1 MTYENFIAL
10 RYLMAKR
17 RSRVVSVITMIS
29 VAGVALGVTA
39 MIVVLSVMGGFKKDL
54 KEKILG
60 AKAHVVVKSKDS
72 QELRNPERV
81 LEAARSI
88 DDVVGASPFI
98 EAEVMAS
105 SPTNLNGVVLR
116 GINPETIGQ
125 VSDLDDSLE
134 GEKAEGKL
142 EYLTDPAPLMERLEE
157 ERESELGSFREEFE
171 EARERYEQEK
181 QNAKQDGAGG
191 GARETFDGEGAGPND
206 GEVPDLPEPGESGS
220 NDAPE
225 MRPIEE
231 MESTGGESSGNGG
244 DGDGSSGDTEESS
257 GVDMPSIAGDEGG
270 ETDADGDSSGGD
282 EAAMPSIAGDDGG
295 GSGDDES
302 TDGDDGAMPSV
313 ADEGDSSSDEL
324 PGILIGKE
332 LAKSLQVELGS
343 EINVVTPQGEMGP
356 TGPIPRSRPFQ
367 VVGIFYTG
375 MYEYDANN
383 AYTSLQ
389 DARDFL
395 DIQGVSGVELKT
407 TDVDKA
413 FGAARTLE
421 SKLPDSLE
429 VLDWKEMNRSL
440 FYALKLEKIAMFV
453 VLTFI
458 ILVASFSIIAMLI
471 MIVLEKKRDISVL
484 KSMGMTD
491 SGVMRIFIYQGVA
504 IGAIGAAI
512 GLIVGLTI
520 CFLLVEFGFPL
531 DSEVY
536 YISTLPVEIDPVE
549 ISLVV
554 AATILISLFATIYPS
569 RKASKLRPVEGL
581 RYE

>member
-17 RSRVVSVITMIS
+17 RSRVVSIITMIS

-60 AKAHVVVKSKDS
+60 TKAHIVVQPKEGD
-72 QELRNPERV
+72 ELREPDKV
-81 LEAARSI
+81 LEAARSMDKI
-88 DDVVGASPFI
+88 EGASPFI
-98 EAEVMAS
+98 DAEVMAS
-105 SPTNLNGVVLR
+105 SPTNLNGVMLR

-125 VSDLDDSLE
+125 VSDLDESLE
-134 GEKAEGKL
+134 ADEAEGKL
-142 EYLTDPAPLMERLEE
+142 EYLADPAPLVERLEKKR
-157 ERESELGSFREEFE
+157 REDLGSFRKEFE
-171 EARERYEQEK
+171 EARERIEQEK
-181 QNAKQDGAGG
+181 SGAGVGKGDEG
-191 GARETFDGEGAGPND
+191 GGVRESFGDDTTGDDGDLPKLPPPDSEFDDDGDSEGA
-206 GEVPDLPEPGESGS
+206 
-220 NDAPE
+220 
-225 MRPIEE
+225 
-231 MESTGGESSGNGG
+231 
-244 DGDGSSGDTEESS
+244 SGD
-257 GVDMPSIAGDEGG
+257 DNAMPPMAGDEGRDDSDPSG
-270 ETDADGDSSGGD
+270 DDAEGGD
-282 EAAMPSIAGDDGG
+282 EAAMPAIT
-295 GSGDDES
+295 GDDES
-302 TDGDDGAMPSV
+302 GDGAEGGEAGSMPSV
-313 ADEGDSSSDEL
+313 AGGGDESKQL
-324 PGILIGKE
+324 PGILVGKE
-332 LAKSLQVELGS
+332 LAKTLQVELGS
-343 EINVVTPQGEMGP
+343 EVNVVTPQGEMGP
-356 TGPIPRSRPFQ
+356 TGPIPRSRPFR

-375 MYEYDANN
+375 MYEYDANH
-383 AYTSLQ
+383 AYTTLA

-395 DIQGVSGVELKT
+395 DMQEVSGVELKT
-407 TDVDKA
+407 EDVNDA
-413 FGAARTLE
+413 FPVANDLQH
-421 SKLPDSLE
+421 KLPESME

-484 KSMGMTD
+484 KSMGMPD

-512 GLIVGLTI
+512 GLVVGLTI
-520 CFLLVEFGFPL
+520 CFLLVQYGFPL

-536 YISTLPVEIDPVE
+536 YISTLPVEIDPIEV
-549 ISLVV
+549 SLVV
-554 AATILISLFATIYPS
+554 LATILISLFATIYPS